1 MPKNKNSPDFKEYI
15 DFMNSINFIPYD
27 LVEVHKMDNV
37 LIQIEVLFI
46 KKSLFDKLNL
56 SKKILNIFKR
66 N

>member
-1 MPKNKNSPDFKEYI
+1 
-15 DFMNSINFIPYD
+15 MNTINFTPYD

>member
-1 MPKNKNSPDFKEYI
+1 
-15 DFMNSINFIPYD
+15 MNTINFIPYD

-46 KKSLFDKLNL
+46 KKSLFDRLNL